1 MPGRSTGH
9 GGKTERAYRP
19 YAELMDAAERLRKS
33 MGRQLEAFGLT
44 MVQFRVLEMIYR
56 NGPKYQE
63 AIARRL
69 GCTKQNI
76 SLVVEQLERARWV
89 KRIPPKLSATGEE
102 KADAPIQTESLPG
115 RNKAQAKARPAIA
128 VGRAAPAGGMNNKK
142 PHWRITEIRLT
153 REGKRFISNVF
164 FQHGKVVKAEMRA
177 LDGREQWT
185 LERLCRKVRIGDLG
199 KFWQEIVMVEPEEL
213 EDWKSGMYRLEK
225 DEG

>member
-1 MPGRSTGH
+1 MPGRSIGQE
-9 GGKTERAYRP
+9 GKRERAFRA

-33 MGRQLEAFGLT
+33 MTRQLAAFGLT

-56 NGPKYQE
+56 KGPRYQE

-89 KRIPPKLSATGEE
+89 KRIPPKLRATGEA
-102 KADAPIQTESLPG
+102 KADAPIQTKSLSG
-115 RNKAQAKARPAIA
+115 RNEAQAKARPAIA
-128 VGRAAPAGGMNNKK
+128 AGPAAQAESTNNKK
-142 PHWRITEIRLT
+142 LHWRITEIRLT
-153 REGKRFISNVF
+153 RGGKRFIANVF
-164 FQHGKVVKAEMRA
+164 FQHSKVVKAEMRA

-199 KFWQEIVMVEPEEL
+199 KFLQEIVMVEPEEL
-213 EDWKSGMYRLEK
+213 EDWKSGMYRLEE